1 VLAPTKYLKRHDNL
15 GKYVHAL
22 LLYKYKITNEIPLW
36 YLYNPPDVIENES
49 MKVLWNFSIQTDLE
63 IRHNRPDITVI
74 DKNSMCAYLIDI
86 AVPNDIHI
94 ATRRLDKIRNYTD
107 LANEIKTLWGLR
119 KVDII
124 PIVIGATGM
133 IYHGLNDDLE
143 KIGIENEFDKAWAQK
158 IVLLGTAHIVRSFLN
173 IA

>member
-1 VLAPTKYLKRHDNL
+1 
-15 GKYVHAL
+15 
-22 LLYKYKITNEIPLW
+22 
-36 YLYNPPDVIENES
+36 
-49 MKVLWNFSIQTDLE
+49 
-63 IRHNRPDITVI
+63 
-74 DKNSMCAYLIDI
+74 MCAYLIDI

-143 KIGIENEFDKAWAQK
+143 KLELKMNLIKHGLKK
-158 IVLLGTAHIVRSFLN
+158 
-173 IA
+173 